1 METVVLGIDIG
12 TTSVAI
18 VAVGESGRIHGVKT
32 RQHKADV
39 QGLQNG
45 YFEQDPHRLLSCT
58 LKLLS
63 EIAESC
69 RHQNS
74 GILCIGITGQMH
86 SVLLLDESNEPV
98 SNVITWQDQRSL
110 KALSGGKTI
119 HDDLIERTNTADMSS
134 TGCHLAPGYMGT
146 TLFAIEQLQ
155 QWPDRCVR
163 VSFVADWVASR
174 LCNTNPVTDRSHAAS
189 SGLFDLQNDTWSE
202 PLLKAANVRN
212 EWLPTVLESDC
223 FIGSLSSEVTLR
235 AGLPAGIAVCNSIG
249 DNQAAVLSSLPDD
262 DQSLLINIGT
272 GGQIA
277 WRIRQFTRIANL
289 DTRYLPSGKR
299 LPSNDSGNL
308 MLVGAGLCGGEAIVW
323 LNQTVRKWLAEFG
336 IIKSEEQVWHQITEC
351 LNSDFP
357 PAMDTDDRRVK
368 CEPFFSGTRFAP
380 QQRAVFSRIDRDN
393 FTIANIARSIFTGIA
408 DSMKHTYSSAVQSG
422 RGELRQIVMS
432 GNAARMNPEL
442 VEAVQKAFATPAKI
456 SPMAEEAAVGAAL
469 IAGVSSDL
477 WPDLESARILICS
490 AAESR

>member
-32 RQHKADV
+32 RHHKADV

-63 EIAESC
+63 EVAESC

-74 GILCIGITGQMH
+74 RIRCLGITGQMH
-86 SVLLLDESNEPV
+86 SVLLLDESNKPV

-110 KALSGGKTI
+110 TAVSSGESV
-119 HDDLIERTNTADMSS
+119 HDELIGRTNTAEMSP

-146 TLFAIEQLQ
+146 TLFALQQLQ
-155 QWPDRCVR
+155 QWPARCVR

-174 LCNTNPVTDRSHAAS
+174 LCNTKPVTDRSHAAS
-189 SGLFDLQNDTWSE
+189 SGLFDLQSDTWSE
-202 PLLKAANVRN
+202 PLLKAAKVRN
-212 EWLPTVLESDC
+212 EWLPPVLKSDC
-223 FIGSLSSEVTLR
+223 IIGWLSSDVAVRT
-235 AGLPAGIAVCNSIG
+235 GLPAGIAVCNSIG

-262 DQSLLINIGT
+262 SHSLLINIGT

-277 WRIRQFTRIANL
+277 WRIPKFIRTANL
-289 DTRYLPSGKR
+289 DTRYLPPGKR
-299 LPSNDSGNL
+299 TSSKDNGNL
-308 MLVGAGLCGGEAIVW
+308 MLVGAGLCGGDAIAW
-323 LNQTVRKWLAEFG
+323 LNQTIRKWLAEFG
-336 IIKSEEQVWHQITEC
+336 IIKTEEQVWHQITEC
-351 LNSDFP
+351 LNSDFSP
-357 PAMDTDDRRVK
+357 TNDVDDRRVK

-380 QQRAVFSRIDRDN
+380 QQRAVFSRVDRDN

-422 RGELRQIVMS
+422 PDELRQIVMS

-456 SPMAEEAAVGAAL
+456 SPIVEEAAVGAAL
-469 IAGVSSDL
+469 LAGVSSDV
-477 WPDLESARILICS
+477 WPELETARSLVCSVAQDL
-490 AAESR
+490 